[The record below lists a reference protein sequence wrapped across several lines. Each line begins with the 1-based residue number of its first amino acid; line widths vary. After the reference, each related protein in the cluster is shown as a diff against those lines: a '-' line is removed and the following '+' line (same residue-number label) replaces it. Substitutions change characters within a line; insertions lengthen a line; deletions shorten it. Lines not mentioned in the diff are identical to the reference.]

1 MTLGALRVSAL
12 ALSAAAF
19 VLSAP
24 LSGAGAATVAPNHH
38 AAHPRVTHGMHGYVA
53 RSHAPHRHYAWRIGH
68 RYAYGYNPGA
78 AVAARV
84 IGGAL
89 GAAYPYS
96 CDDAYYGSYGGCD
109 TGDYAWGGDY
119 VPYYGGYGYY
129 PGFYGRNNGYGFNRF
144 GYGHGFAGVGGHFA
158 GGNFGH
164 VGGFAGGS
172 FGHAGGFGGGH
183 FGGFGGG
190 HFGGGGG
197 HFR

>member
-24 LSGAGAATVAPNHH
+24 LSGAGAATVGHH
-38 AAHPRVTHGMHGYVA
+38 YQHVTHPRVTHGAHGYVA
-53 RSHAPHRHYAWRIGH
+53 RNRVAHHHYAWRNGR

-78 AVAARV
+78 AVAAGV

-89 GAAYPYS
+89 GAAAYPYS
-96 CDDAYYGSYGGCD
+96 CDDSYYGSYGACD

-119 VPYYGGYGYY
+119 GPYYGGYGYY
-129 PGFYGRNNGYGFNRF
+129 PGFYGRHNGYGFNRF
-144 GYGHGFAGVGGHFA
+144 GYGHGFAGAGGHFA

-164 VGGFAGGS
+164 M
-172 FGHAGGFGGGH
+172 GGFGGGH

-197 HFR
+197 GRFR